1 MFPFFFKNLNIKLK
15 FYSMIGLFRKKTKK
29 IMRTAIWGFNHT
41 NKILNMLLKL
51 RNKWQNLS
59 IIIKVLLIVSK
70 EVTMEILK
78 TPIPLLWEDK
88 KPMNK

>member
-1 MFPFFFKNLNIKLK
+1 
-15 FYSMIGLFRKKTKK
+15 
-29 IMRTAIWGFNHT
+29 MRTAIWGFNHT